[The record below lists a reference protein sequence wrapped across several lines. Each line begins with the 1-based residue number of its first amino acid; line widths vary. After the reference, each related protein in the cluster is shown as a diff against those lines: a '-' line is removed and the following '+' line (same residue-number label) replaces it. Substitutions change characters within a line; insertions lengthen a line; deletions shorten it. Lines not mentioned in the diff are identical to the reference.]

1 MKESIVKSEFIPQY
15 AHAWRVFE
23 RLVVDFDAEA
33 WLQAGR
39 DANTPVR
46 LSWHI
51 LQSVKSYL
59 ADTSALQFASGKS
72 FARDW
77 VQVTESQ
84 LPSQADILACLLE
97 MQSRT
102 EKWLAEL
109 DTSAANEAFP
119 WAGETQLG
127 VVIFLLR
134 HTMYHL
140 GELSSLL
147 NESKRGQVADHYAG
161 AI

>member
-1 MKESIVKSEFIPQY
+1 MKESIVKSEFMSQY
-15 AHAWRVFE
+15 GHAWRVFE
-23 RLVVDFDAEA
+23 RLVKDFDAQA

-39 DANTPVR
+39 DAITPVR

-59 ADTSALQFASGKS
+59 ADISALQFASGKS
-72 FARDW
+72 FSLDW
-77 VQVTESQ
+77 VQAAESQ

-102 EKWLAEL
+102 EKWLAAM

-134 HTMYHL
+134 HTMFHL

-147 NESKRGQVADHYAG
+147 NESKHGQVDDHYVG